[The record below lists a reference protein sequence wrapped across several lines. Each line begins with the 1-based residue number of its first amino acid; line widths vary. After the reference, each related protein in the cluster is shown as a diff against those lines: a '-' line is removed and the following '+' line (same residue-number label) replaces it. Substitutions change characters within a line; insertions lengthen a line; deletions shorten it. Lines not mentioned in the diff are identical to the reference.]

1 MTSDKV
7 KGATGHGRREYCSIV
22 LMLLKKTAALNGCFI
37 VPENFVHRKMTKYD
51 GFRKGND
58 KEVSY
63 KEENNGNRNQKKLPK
78 FNRLRSSARNIYN
91 QPQSIYNPSQI
102 YKLTFTIKRKYV
114 ISDTIMS
121 IALKQ

>member
-1 MTSDKV
+1 MT
-7 KGATGHGRREYCSIV
+7 
-22 LMLLKKTAALNGCFI
+22 
-37 VPENFVHRKMTKYD
+37 
-51 GFRKGND
+51 GFERGVRND
-58 KEVSY
+58 NEMSY
-63 KEENNGNRNQKKLPK
+63 KEEKNGNRNQQKKQPE
-78 FNRLRSSARNIYN
+78 FNRLRSSGRNIYN